1 MQQNSG
7 RASLS
12 NYGRRRRCCREEGGA
27 RALGLVC
34 SSFSPP
40 YIGPRE
46 RGRRSPCPFLQGRG
60 AAKRGGGVHPPQG
73 TSEVPSPLWTLP
85 PPSFLGAWALGAG
98 STWPKWAKAHP
109 LRPMWPTKA
118 GGPTWW
124 TPGPLRWSR
133 YNTDNTETCPD
144 GQNSTSYI

>member
-34 SSFSPP
+34 SSFSPL

-46 RGRRSPCPFLQGRG
+46 RGRRSPCPFLQGRVRPRVGRSPSSPRHLGG
-60 AAKRGGGVHPPQG
+60 AFPFR
-73 TSEVPSPLWTLP
+73 TLP
-85 PPSFLGAWALGAG
+85 FFLSLGTWASWGWCP
-98 STWPKWAKAHP
+98 WP
-109 LRPMWPTKA
+109 
-118 GGPTWW
+118 
-124 TPGPLRWSR
+124 
-133 YNTDNTETCPD
+133 
-144 GQNSTSYI
+144 I